1 MTPFTFQRQGACAFY
16 ILLAVLVFHSPI
28 RAQAQ
33 EGMLSRQEAVA
44 RSLENNLGIRMA
56 RLQSDIAELN
66 DSWGAAG
73 ALPRAALTA
82 TTSTAVTDQTRN
94 PTAFLQQ
101 RILAQSVQLGGNIN
115 WTLFDGMGMFANKR
129 ALELLAEQ
137 SEGAADLLVEQT
149 VQAVVLAYDAAVV
162 QRALLATLA
171 SSMALSRE
179 RLEWIERRREAG
191 NAVEWDRLQGLQG
204 LLADSMAWLQQ
215 QQAWETARRNV
226 NRLMGEREEFS
237 WMPLDSL
244 VTPEWSPSTQEQA
257 WRSEML
263 NNGTAI
269 RNAALGK
276 MLAETAEDQAVAR
289 LYPVVGLSANFGDQR
304 SHFESEF
311 LEGDGRTLN
320 SSAQLTLNFNLFN
333 GGATRRAIAQA
344 RIQQEIAGWGEEM
357 ERQEA
362 IRRWEEAWERGH
374 RQEAIYQ
381 LALESVGHA
390 ERLVEIAGNRIESGT
405 INALVFRDAQLGLQR
420 AKVQE
425 VLALQAWR
433 AACYEIDRLRGA
445 MRLPVTP
452 VP

>member
-1 MTPFTFQRQGACAFY
+1 MSLFNYYPRSVRTGWWFMVTLCSWTAGTLQG
-16 ILLAVLVFHSPI
+16 
-28 RAQAQ
+28 Q
-33 EGMLSRQEAVA
+33 EGPLSRQEAVA
-44 RSLENNLGIRMA
+44 RALQNNLGIRMA
-56 RLQSDIAELN
+56 RLQSDIAQLN

-73 ALPRAALTA
+73 ALPRATLTA

-101 RILAQSVQLGGNIN
+101 RILAQSVQLGGNVS

-137 SEGAADLLVEQT
+137 SEGSADLLVEQT
-149 VQAVVLAYDAAVV
+149 VQAVVLAYDAAIV
-162 QRALLATLA
+162 QRALLATLE

-179 RLEWIERRREAG
+179 RLDWIEKRRDAG
-191 NAVEWDRLQGLQG
+191 NAVEWDRLQGMQG

-215 QQAWETARRNV
+215 RQAWETARRNV
-226 NRLMGEREEFS
+226 NRLMGEEEGFS
-237 WMPLDSL
+237 WLPQDSL
-244 VTPEWSPSTQEQA
+244 EVPDWQPLTQEPA

-263 NNGTAI
+263 TNGTAI

-289 LYPVVGLSANFGDQR
+289 LYPVIGLSATFGDQR
-304 SHFESEF
+304 SHFESDF

-320 SSAQLTLNFNLFN
+320 SAAQLTLNFNLFN
-333 GGATRRAIAQA
+333 GGATKRAISQA

-357 ERQEA
+357 ERHEA
-362 IRRWEEAWERGH
+362 LRSWEEAWERGH

-390 ERLVEIAGNRIESGT
+390 QKLVEIAAGRLESGAV
-405 INALVFRDAQLGLQR
+405 NALVFRDTQLGLQR
-420 AKVQE
+420 AQVQE

-433 AACYEIDRLRGA
+433 AACYEIERLRGA

-452 VP
+452 TP